1 MQITTVV
8 SIISLSSAVSSLAV
22 GREAAQGDPTISP
35 RQFCTNDGD
44 CFGGANCCSGSCKL
58 GSCRMDG
65 TCDASND
72 CYGYCGNDANAVCV
86 GAWCQCSQGTFC

>member
-8 SIISLSSAVSSLAV
+8 SIISLLSAVSGLAV
-22 GREAAQGDPTISP
+22 ERKATQGDSTISP
-35 RQFCTNDGD
+35 RQVCTNDGD
-44 CFGGANCCSGSCKL
+44 CFGGANCCSGSCQF